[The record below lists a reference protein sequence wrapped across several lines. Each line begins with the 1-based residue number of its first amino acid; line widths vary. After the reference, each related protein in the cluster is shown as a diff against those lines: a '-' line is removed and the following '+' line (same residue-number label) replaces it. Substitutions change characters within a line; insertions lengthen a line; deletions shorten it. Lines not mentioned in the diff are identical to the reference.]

1 MAESHENRKEQETIT
16 SSSDT
21 PVYTAKNFKSSERI
35 PRDHSPLYNVLRRR
49 KSLTIPSKRFSK
61 LTTMSKK
68 MKKRVS
74 MPDFEQ
80 GSTAQLPYFSES
92 HERPLPPSPPPSLDD
107 TSECKLGETESLCH
121 LPEESQGP
129 HKTEHYV
136 LDLHNS
142 NICEGDTSTTERADG
157 DFNNQ
162 SKEELKMQLKDVLRK
177 FNNHFPLRVKFVEGY
192 CSEDSE
198 HNLSANEMY
207 DIHFIKK
214 TKVINFKDKDGF
226 IHQIP
231 LTSAAM
237 FGLVYN
243 PLGDY
248 DQALDG
254 YTFEKCSDIMAADP
268 MPTILCATNQVKSM
282 DEQHG
287 IAQNEILLVR
297 GVQKPKIRGKRLLKV
312 FSVLSNAG
320 KLLPE
325 QCQGE
330 FTTKPSLVRLH
341 LSQIVSNISNPFPAQ
356 AVLYTDKLEAS
367 MKLGFPQTGVI
378 TLCECIIETSL
389 VSSPI
394 GGDHSHDP
402 SNDDYVTL
410 HLNEDMMNLEIE
422 VISWKES
429 AQSQVDQTPESVLDY
444 DDVIVVHKKPVP
456 SESEEYDDILP
467 VCRKEVSDDETYAT
481 VGMYHETTSE
491 HKEGVSIDYDKVPVE
506 IPMKTNEALQQ

>member
-1 MAESHENRKEQETIT
+1 M
-16 SSSDT
+16 
-21 PVYTAKNFKSSERI
+21 
-35 PRDHSPLYNVLRRR
+35 
-49 KSLTIPSKRFSK
+49 
-61 LTTMSKK
+61 
-68 MKKRVS
+68 
-74 MPDFEQ
+74 
-80 GSTAQLPYFSES
+80 
-92 HERPLPPSPPPSLDD
+92 
-107 TSECKLGETESLCH
+107 LGNCFQT
-121 LPEESQGP
+121 
-129 HKTEHYV
+129 
-136 LDLHNS
+136 
-142 NICEGDTSTTERADG
+142 
-157 DFNNQ
+157 
-162 SKEELKMQLKDVLRK
+162 
-177 FNNHFPLRVKFVEGY
+177 
-192 CSEDSE
+192 
-198 HNLSANEMY
+198 
-207 DIHFIKK
+207 
-214 TKVINFKDKDGF
+214 
-226 IHQIP
+226 
-231 LTSAAM
+231 
-237 FGLVYN
+237 
-243 PLGDY
+243 
-248 DQALDG
+248 
-254 YTFEKCSDIMAADP
+254 
-268 MPTILCATNQVKSM
+268 
-282 DEQHG
+282 
-287 IAQNEILLVR
+287 
-297 GVQKPKIRGKRLLKV
+297 
-312 FSVLSNAG
+312 
-320 KLLPE
+320 

-356 AVLYTDKLEAS
+356 AVLYTDKVEAS